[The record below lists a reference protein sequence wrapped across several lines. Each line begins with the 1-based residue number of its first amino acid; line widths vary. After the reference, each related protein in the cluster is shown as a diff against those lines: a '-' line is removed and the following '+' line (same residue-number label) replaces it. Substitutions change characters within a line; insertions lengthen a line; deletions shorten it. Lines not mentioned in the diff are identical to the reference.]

1 MMEKEMGD
9 QKSIQRE
16 EIHLTD
22 PQRTEIYSC
31 AREVRNN
38 TLDEICPALF
48 DVVLDSAQGRL
59 KNELGH
65 VIFHLQKNERL
76 NTRIGLEK
84 LLEAGLKVN
93 PEKMFRILESAG
105 GESKELAEKIRNIL

>member
-16 EIHLTD
+16 EINLTD
-22 PQRTEIYSC
+22 EQRKQVYSYAC
-31 AREVRNN
+31 DVTNT
-38 TLDEICPALF
+38 TLDEVCPALF
-48 DVVLDSAQGRL
+48 DVVLDSAEGRL
-59 KNELGH
+59 KNELGQ

-84 LLEAGLKVN
+84 LLDAGLKVN
-93 PEKMFRILESAG
+93 PEKTFRILESVG
-105 GESKELAEKIRNIL
+105 GESKELAEKIRSIL